1 MINLFKRLSKPAN
14 TPNSPKPSPPKPS
27 PPDRPTLPSL
37 DDSLYPLHWPSVDSQ
52 TLIDS
57 TSLDRLSHLD
67 SPHHFNSTS
76 HLNKPHSTLIFTTPS
91 ELITAIIKGQV
102 ALDLTSFWQV
112 LINNDIY
119 QEWVN
124 FTVFGRYIQRS
135 FAAFYQQSEDN
146 FNSGMPELLKHE
158 LKRYAQYLPLEQT
171 LFVGGK
177 LPNQARQDKL
187 LVTTLNPF
195 KAWADTT
202 VLSNN
207 SSPKSSVSNKS
218 TSNSSYPNR
227 TSPNSSSP
235 NANNA
240 IINQITVKSSK
251 VVGFAVR
258 HNKRTSERWRSE
270 VMVLDFN
277 DLRLVKEQEIAVN
290 THLLDNKT
298 TLDDP
303 AQSVIL
309 RHYELR

>member
-1 MINLFKRLSKPAN
+1 MIKLFKRLLKPAD
-14 TPNSPKPSPPKPS
+14 TPNSPKPS

-76 HLNKPHSTLIFTTPS
+76 HLNKPHSTLVFTTPS
-91 ELITAIIKGQV
+91 ELMTAIIKRQV
-102 ALDLTSFWQV
+102 APDLSPFWQL
-112 LINNDIY
+112 LINDDIY

-158 LKRYAQYLPLEQT
+158 LKRHAQYLPLEQT

-207 SSPKSSVSNKS
+207 SSPKSYVSNKS
-218 TSNSSYPNR
+218 ISNSS
-227 TSPNSSSP
+227 TP

-270 VMVLDFN
+270 VMVLEFDN
-277 DLRLVKEQEIAVN
+277 LRLVNEQEIAAN
-290 THLLDNKT
+290 THSSDNKATLDNETMLNNKT
-298 TLDDP
+298 ALDDS